1 MRTRNRSFQ
10 LEETAYG
17 TFLLQGW
24 CGGIL
29 SGFVYT
35 TALGF
40 WEAPYYLFEALF
52 VSIYFIALTNMLGVM
67 KSIVMWAPYRWKKF
81 QPRAATRIVLTSLA
95 TAVFAFVTGRLYSN
109 DPNNWIPWVIVLVL
123 GGMPT
128 AMLVGSS
135 VKPWDLFTFGC
146 IAGKRVRSVW
156 GTLGT
161 LPLRFMSL
169 LALAVWILYLAI
181 QLGRDQWSWRLS
193 PFFVLPAVYLILS
206 ATVTFRSPRKLLLL
220 IIGVCVNIPV
230 AIVASFPHAI
240 RTEVFAEGDISLAI
254 LVIGSMFLSAW
265 AIFLLARL
273 TVRTQ
278 RTLPITELNEGL
290 LRALSERDH
299 NCLGSRFSQW
309 HESEALRS

>member
-1 MRTRNRSFQ
+1 MRTRNLSFQ

-35 TALGF
+35 TAVCV
-40 WEAPYYLFEALF
+40 WDAPYHVFEAIF
-52 VSIYFIALTNMLGVM
+52 ASIYFIALTNMLGVM
-67 KSIVMWAPYRWKKF
+67 KSILMWAPYRWKKF
-81 QPRAATRIVLTSLA
+81 QPRAATRIALTSLA

-109 DPNNWIPWVIVLVL
+109 DPNNWVPWMVVLVL

-135 VKPWDLFTFGC
+135 VKPWDLFTFGS

-169 LALAVWILYLAI
+169 LALAVWILYLAC

-193 PFFVLPAVYLILS
+193 LFFVLPAIYLFFS
-206 ATVTFRSPRKLLLL
+206 AATTFRSPRKLLVL
-220 IIGVCVNIPV
+220 IIGVCANIPV
-230 AIVASFPHAI
+230 ALVASFPHTI
-240 RTEVFAEGDISLAI
+240 HPEVFGEYDISLVTM
-254 LVIGSMFLSAW
+254 VISGMFLSAW
-265 AIFLLARL
+265 VIFLLARL

-278 RTLPITELNEGL
+278 RTLPITDLNEVL
-290 LRALSERDH
+290 LRVHDERDH
-299 NCLGSRFSQW
+299 ECLGSRFLAW
-309 HESEALRS
+309 HKTEAIG